1 MDVIADR
8 LDLPNKDLARAWES
22 VIVPDDVRERL
33 VAQSVLAL
41 QIRQHI
47 PFERMPIH
55 GLIVL
60 AGPPGTG
67 KTTLARGLASRV
79 DQALPDANTRFLEVD
94 PHALTSAA
102 YGRSQKEVSKL
113 FHDRIPE
120 FAGERPCVVL
130 LDEVETIAPER
141 QHMSF
146 EANPVDA
153 HRATDAALAG
163 IDSLTRK
170 HRNILLVATTNF
182 ENAVDRALMSR
193 ADWIEK
199 IGPPA
204 ADARA
209 AIIGDVL
216 DAFAQSWPRVAKL
229 KSEIGSFVTASE
241 GLDGRGLRKALLA
254 ALASSIE
261 TATDPDRVKA
271 KDVVTAIRAM
281 TKKTGEA
288 TEVAA

>member
-8 LDLPNKDLARAWES
+8 LDLPNEDLARAWES
-22 VIVPDDVRERL
+22 VIVPDHVRERL

-41 QIRQHI
+41 QIRQQI

-60 AGPPGTG
+60 TGPPGTG

-79 DQALPDANTRFLEVD
+79 DQALPDASTRFLEVD

-102 YGRSQKEVSKL
+102 FGRSQKEVSKL
-113 FHDRIPE
+113 FHERIPE
-120 FAGERPCVVL
+120 FAGQRPCIVL

-141 QHMSF
+141 QNMSF

-170 HRNILLVATTNF
+170 YRNVLLVATTNF

-193 ADWIEK
+193 ADWIEE

-229 KSEIGSFVTASE
+229 KSETGSFVAASE

-254 ALASSIE
+254 ALASSCRRQ
-261 TATDPDRVKA
+261 ACRRGQCWPCPRP
-271 KDVVTAIRAM
+271 
-281 TKKTGEA
+281 
-288 TEVAA
+288 

>member
-1 MDVIADR
+1 ME
-8 LDLPNKDLARAWES
+8 LPNEDLTRAWES
-22 VIVPDDVRERL
+22 VIVPNDVKERL

-67 KTTLARGLASRV
+67 KTTLARGLASKV
-79 DQALPDANTRFLEVD
+79 DQALPNAKTRFLEVD

-102 YGRSQKEVSKL
+102 FGQSQKEVSKL
-113 FHDRIPE
+113 FHERIPE
-120 FAGERPCVVL
+120 FAEDRPCVVL

-163 IDSLTRK
+163 IDALTRNY
-170 HRNILLVATTNF
+170 RNVLLVATTNF
-182 ENAVDRALMSR
+182 KNAVDRALLSR
-193 ADWIEK
+193 ADWIEE

-204 ADARA
+204 AEARA

-216 DAFAQSWPRVAKL
+216 EAFAQSWPGVGKL
-229 KSEIGSFVTASE
+229 KSEIGSFVVASE

-261 TATDPDRVKA
+261 TAKDPNRVKVQ
-271 KDVVTAIRAM
+271 DVLQAIETM
-281 TKKTGEA
+281 TKKLAKSREEA
-288 TEVAA
+288 A